1 MLQWVWD
8 AEKTFSRLK
17 AERPELLGNAA
28 LDPEAGGITT
38 SADKEAGQASA
49 SQHA

>member
-8 AEKTFSRLK
+8 AEKTFKRLK
-17 AERPELLGNAA
+17 AERPELLGNRA
-28 LDPEAGGITT
+28 LYTEAGVIAV
-38 SADKEAGQASA
+38 SADKAAGEGSA